1 MIENK
6 LSIPINNEL
15 DIVIARQKGR
25 EMAKEIGFAAIDLA
39 LIATAISELTRN
51 IITYAEKGNIILQY
65 IENQG
70 KKGIEVISKDNGP
83 GIESIELALQ
93 DGYSTTN
100 SLGVGLPGVRR
111 LMDDFEILSELGKGT
126 TVIARKWINWL

>member
-1 MIENK
+1 MENK
-6 LSIPINNEL
+6 VIIPINNEF

-25 EMAKEIGFAAIDLA
+25 EMALDFGFTNIDLA

-51 IITYAEKGNIILQY
+51 IITYAQKGTLL
-65 IENQG
+65 IEMIQEPG
-70 KKGIEVISKDNGP
+70 KKGILVTSKDQGP

-100 SLGVGLPGVRR
+100 SLGLGLPGVRR
-111 LMDDFEILSELGKGT
+111 LMDEFAIESKLGEGT
-126 TVIARKWINWL
+126 TVTVKKWLL